1 MPATPTL
8 IAIGVAVAAAVV
20 ALHLC
25 RVRLGGLTPGQRWML
40 LGLRAVLFALLIAA
54 IINPAI
60 LRTHTSRERPIIAV
74 ALDVSASMTDLPADE
89 TADARRYALAREALT
104 SGPLADALANADV
117 RWFNI
122 GETATAIEAPE
133 ADPDPTAS
141 TDLRATMSEILRRN
155 NHTNWRACLLV
166 SDGADDTDASAGDI
180 AEALAAYG
188 TPVFCLGVGSP
199 EPTPDVSLPGLVY
212 PREVTEGGQIEVRA
226 LVAAPGFEDQ
236 TVRVTLTEESGATV
250 ERDLPPGE
258 TERPLQITM
267 TAGEPG
273 YHRYSL
279 VAREMDG
286 EVTPANNNRALLVRV
301 LPRDARLLVIEGRP
315 RREYAF
321 LRRLLLSYED
331 LQTVLLL
338 RKSRPSGFWL
348 DTDTP
353 RSVSGPAAA
362 GDLSRF
368 RAVILSNIEAD
379 SLGRDWTAQLARFVR
394 GGGAVAMLGGDDA
407 FGAGGW
413 AGTPVGEL
421 LPVRISAGEELLD
434 NPLRASLTVTGEL
447 GRALRETGVRGWEAM
462 PALRGMNAVGGATSG
477 AEVVLGG
484 ATGPIVTAGRAG
496 AGRALAVTVADTW
509 RWMQSPSASDSSRAA
524 YRALWTT
531 LIGWLVTP
539 RADEPVTLE
548 LDRDMYQLGAP
559 IRARVH
565 VQDQEGR
572 PLDGA
577 QVTVRVERPSRES
590 TQPAEPTRES
600 GVYIALLSADEVGPW
615 RLATSAEYEGRALGE
630 DARNVEVTP
639 AVGELARGAARPEL
653 LTAIAEASGG
663 IHRSI
668 ERAGELADEMP
679 LATSEVVVTEDLYPA
694 RTAAFFVLMLIIASV
709 DWLLRRRWA
718 VG

>member
-8 IAIGVAVAAAVV
+8 IAIGVAVAAAIV

-25 RVRLGGLTPGQRWML
+25 RVRLGGLAPGQRWAL
-40 LGLRAVLFALLIAA
+40 LGLRTALFALIIAA

-89 TADARRYALAREALT
+89 IAAR
-104 SGPLADALANADV
+104 
-117 RWFNI
+117 
-122 GETATAIEAPE
+122 
-133 ADPDPTAS
+133 
-141 TDLRATMSEILRRN
+141 
-155 NHTNWRACLLV
+155 RACLLV
-166 SDGADDTDASAGDI
+166 SDGADDSGASAGDI
-180 AEALAAYG
+180 AEALAVYDV
-188 TPVFCLGVGSP
+188 PVFCLGVGSP

-212 PREVTEGGQIEVRA
+212 PREVTEGEPIEVRA

-236 TVRVTLTEESGATV
+236 ALRVTLTEEGGATI

-258 TERPLQITM
+258 TERPLQVTI
-267 TAGEPG
+267 TAGAPG
-273 YHRYSL
+273 YHRYGL
-279 VAREMDG
+279 AAGEMSG
-286 EVTPANNNRALLVRV
+286 EVTPANNSRALLVRA
-301 LPRDARLLVIEGRP
+301 LPRETRLLVIEGRP

-321 LRRLLLSYED
+321 LRRLLLQFED
-331 LQTVLLL
+331 LETVLLV

-348 DTDTP
+348 DADTP

-368 RAVILSNIEAD
+368 RAVILSNIETDA
-379 SLGRDWTAQLARFVR
+379 LGRDWTAQLARFVR

-407 FGAGGW
+407 FGGQ
-413 AGTPVGEL
+413 
-421 LPVRISAGEELLD
+421 
-434 NPLRASLTVTGEL
+434 
-447 GRALRETGVRGWEAM
+447 ALRETGVQGWEAM
-462 PALRGMNAVGGATSG
+462 PALRGMNAVGGATAG

-484 ATGPIVTAGRAG
+484 ATGPIVAAGRAG

-531 LIGWLVTP
+531 LIGYLVTP
-539 RADEPVTLE
+539 RADDSVTLE
-548 LDRDMYQLGAP
+548 LDRDMYQLDAP

-565 VQDQEGR
+565 VQDDEGQ

-577 QVTVRVERPSRES
+577 RVTVQVERPGRES
-590 TQPAEPTRES
+590 TLAAEPSREP
-600 GVYIALLSADEVGPW
+600 GVYLTLLSADEVGPW
-615 RLATSAEYEGRALGE
+615 RLTASAEHEGRAIGE
-630 DARNVEVTP
+630 DARSVEVTP

-653 LTAIAEASGG
+653 LAAIAEASGG
-663 IHRSI
+663 VYRPI
-668 ERAGELADEMP
+668 ERAGELAEELP
-679 LATSEVVVTEDLYPA
+679 LTAGETVVTEDLHPA
-694 RTAAFFVLMLIIASV
+694 RTAVFFILALIIAGA

>member
-1 MPATPTL
+1 MPALPTL

-25 RVRLGGLTPGQRWML
+25 RVRLGGLAAGQRWAL

-60 LRTHTSRERPIIAV
+60 PRAHTSRERPVIAV
-74 ALDVSASMTDLPADE
+74 ALDVSASMTDLPA
-89 TADARRYALAREALT
+89 AVAPGRYALAREVLT
-104 SGPLADALANADV
+104 SGPLADSLTEADV

-122 GETATAIEAPE
+122 GEHATAIKAPQT
-133 ADPDPTAS
+133 DPEPATG
-141 TDLRATMSEILRRN
+141 TDLRAAMSEILRRDN
-155 NHTNWRACLLV
+155 RMNWRACLLV

-180 AEALAAYG
+180 AAALAAYDV
-188 TPVFCLGVGSP
+188 PVFCLGVGSP
-199 EPTPDVSLPGLVY
+199 EPTPDISLPGLVY
-212 PREVTEGGQIEVRA
+212 PREVTEGEPIEVRA

-236 TVRVTLTEESGATV
+236 ALRVTLTEEGGDTI

-258 TERPLQITM
+258 TERPLQVTM
-267 TAGEPG
+267 AAGAPG
-273 YHRYSL
+273 YHRYKL
-279 VAREMDG
+279 AAREMNG
-286 EVTPANNNRALLVRV
+286 EVTPANNSRALLVRV
-301 LPRDARLLVIEGRP
+301 LPRDTRLLVIEGRP

-321 LRRLLLSYED
+321 LRRLLLGFED
-331 LQTVLLL
+331 LETVLLL
-338 RKSRPSGFWL
+338 RKSRPAGFWL
-348 DTDTP
+348 DADTP
-353 RSVSGPAAA
+353 RAVSSPAAA

-368 RAVILSNIEAD
+368 RAVILANIEAD
-379 SLGRDWTAQLARFVR
+379 ALGRDWTAQLARFVR
-394 GGGAVAMLGGDDA
+394 AGGAVAMLGGDDA

-421 LPVRISAGEELLD
+421 LPVRITTGEGLLD
-434 NPLRASLTVTGEL
+434 NPLRANLTATGGL
-447 GRALRETGVRGWEAM
+447 GRALRETGVRGWQAM

-484 ATGPIVTAGRAG
+484 ATGPIVAAGRAG

-539 RADEPVTLE
+539 RADDPVTLE
-548 LDRDMYQLGAP
+548 LDRDMYQLDGRV
-559 IRARVH
+559 RARVH
-565 VQDQEGR
+565 VQDDEGR

-577 QVTVRVERPSRES
+577 RVTVRVERSGRES
-590 TQPAEPTRES
+590 TQAAEPTREP
-600 GVYIALLSADEVGPW
+600 GVYLALLVADEVGLW
-615 RLATSAEYEGRALGE
+615 RLTASAEREGRAIGE
-630 DARNVEVTP
+630 DARSVEVTP
-639 AVGELARGAARPEL
+639 AVGELTRGAARPEL
-653 LTAIAEASGG
+653 LAAIAEAAGG
-663 IHRSI
+663 VHRPI
-668 ERAGELADEMP
+668 ERAGELADKLP
-679 LATSEVVVTEDLYPA
+679 LTANEAVVTEDLHPA
-694 RTAAFFVLMLIIASV
+694 RTAAFFVLVLIIAGA